1 MRKTHRF
8 KTKVDTPSNVNKVLR
23 DDEVDFESNVRKTHF
38 ANADRPTALYGL
50 DMILS
55 VGYRV
60 NSKRGIAF
68 RRWANT
74 VLKQY
79 LIEGYALNEKRL
91 SSLNRTVEVQR
102 TLLTHYAEGAG
113 SRCR

>member
-1 MRKTHRF
+1 MN
-8 KTKVDTPSNVNKVLR
+8 SVLR
-23 DDEVDFESNVRKTHF
+23 DGEVDSESNVRKAHF
-38 ANADRPTALYGL
+38 ANADRPTALYAL
-50 DMILS
+50 DMILA

-79 LIEGYALNEKRL
+79 LVEGYALNEKRL
-91 SSLNRTVEVQR
+91 SALNRTVEVQR
-102 TLLTHYAEGAG
+102 ALLTHYAEGAG
-113 SRCR
+113 AKAFRSRAQI